1 MEYTNI
7 FQGLLLQMQNGGN
20 EFIPF
25 PSVQAGYGPY
35 TSMNAAKT
43 ALVDMFSTI
52 ANVPQGFTFC
62 VIEDGKPQE
71 YWFTKEGDWSSVE
84 PKNTSSSSTTEVS
97 NVKFDTNNGYVR
109 VSTDGGTTWTNLIA
123 LEELRGPR
131 GYTGGKG
138 DTGATGADGDI
149 SKIKLRL
156 AVETATVNDETVQ
169 RQRLDI
175 SYTNGSSWVTVGYI
189 IGGSGG
195 SGGSGVIG
203 IKTWSEDGN
212 QYWTI
217 DGEWLLDDQG
227 HMVRANGIDG
237 RDGSDADGDISSQF
251 LSIAFKRADTKPD
264 APTGGTYEQPTP
276 VSEGWSDGVPIGTS
290 ILWMTTKWF
299 STNPAITAAN
309 HWSEPRQA
317 TDTAGIDIEYSNV
330 ALDGNPGDP
339 THNPSNWYDAGTD
352 ATDPRLQEANW
363 MAIRTMSNGHW
374 TAWAVFKIRGEN
386 GANGVSPNA
395 SYKSIIFK
403 KSNNFT
409 EATVDGK
416 TVYRLNPAEYPNN
429 AEGSYETPTPT
440 GWSDGIPA
448 TDSNGNAYAMI
459 WMSTRVFSS
468 DGQTPQQ
475 AAWTTPTPVGD
486 TADMDFEWC
495 DNEVPTYP
503 YPTRTSPDDAN
514 PQYQWS
520 GQPLDSDPD
529 WYDTPS
535 SNSDPIWMA
544 MRRIKNGVYADA
556 HWQVMRV
563 KGEKGTSGTSF
574 IPKGQLF
581 GVFASLSAAST
592 YYNANKSTLGTAKYA
607 IVGAG
612 YTDLYEFSSS
622 NLNGTRVTDNLET
635 GDAYLN
641 AFGGGIEGIQGHVFI
656 WDGDNFIDFGNIQ
669 GSEGVG
675 TYFHIKYSANADGYP
690 MSEVPND
697 YIGIR
702 VDHVQEDSSNYKDYT
717 WMRWTGQDGFGYEY
731 IYTLTSSSTA
741 PNVPVEDITTDEYQN
756 DDHLPTDWTDDP
768 QSPNKNKPYCW
779 VAYRRKIDGVWNA
792 WRGQA
797 GDPTKAAL
805 FSMWTSN
812 GRGISGVTEMYAV
825 GASNETPPNLSD
837 FTTTTPAFVP
847 SEGKIYLWNYE
858 VISYDDNTSSSTT
871 PVIIGTY
878 GTGKGIESI
887 VEYYYASA
895 SDRLADLPQYGT
907 SPNTTYWKTSPRQ
920 VSVNKDTPYLWNYE
934 VIHWTDGTS
943 TFTEPVIIAYY
954 LYTDIEYLTNI
965 FKKVDGDENTAQVG
979 GVVMAVDENQKGT
992 AMLSGKSGEDWGET
1006 EEHGRLFIA
1015 AGMDGTTTK
1024 EGINAS
1030 TFKVYEDGHVE
1041 ALDVELRGYLGQYF
1055 RRDIDV
1061 CDGTGVNKYI
1071 KTKTNFLTLGWKGLQ
1086 YTDENGESVNF
1097 NSTLACSLNINN
1109 LGGFPEGKI
1118 IVSNQFY
1125 MDSTGRIYYNSN
1137 RGVSIIGGIIIAQ
1150 DSSVLY
1156 PISSNIETIY
1166 LRNGWVE
1173 LTKVGYLDKDGKVIV
1188 PNTAVARTV
1197 YMITAYGGEVFTTN
1211 NRQRFVTDSNGAI
1224 TNYAAEQERASVRNF
1239 EFTDGM
1245 EDDPQGGNWKQNVLK
1260 IYPTNKYIKCTYDAT
1275 ERAYGVTGYNEDDE
1289 LYIVL
1294 PALFTATTPLR
1305 PIVPLG
1311 DMKFTILVSN
1321 PLPIIRLRTSTAEM
1335 YSSITASSDLASLVS
1350 PRVWGAVGEGMG
1362 ISTGTSDSRKLI
1374 IEIIKDPTGDISD
1387 WIVDARFLPA

>member
-7 FQGLLLQMQNGGN
+7 FQGLLLQMQDGGN

-35 TSMNAAKT
+35 TSMNTART
-43 ALVDMFSTI
+43 ALVDTFKAIT
-52 ANVPQGFTFC
+52 NVPQGFTFC

-71 YWFTKEGDWSSVE
+71 YWFTKEGDWSSVA
-84 PKNTSSSSTTEVS
+84 PKNTSSSSTAEIS

-123 LEELRGPR
+123 LEDLRGPR

-149 SKIKLRL
+149 TKIKLRL
-156 AVETATVNDETVQ
+156 AVETSIVDGETIQ
-169 RQRLDI
+169 RQKLEI
-175 SYTNGSSWVTVGYI
+175 SYTNSDSWELVGYI
-189 IGGSGG
+189 IGGSG
-195 SGGSGVIG
+195 SGGSTGIIG
-203 IKTWSEDGN
+203 IRTWSEDGN

-237 RDGSDADGDISSQF
+237 RDGSDAEGSVSSQF

-276 VSEGWSDGVPIGTS
+276 ISEGWSDGVPVGTS

-309 HWSEPRQA
+309 QWSEPRQA

-374 TAWAVFKIRGEN
+374 TAWAIFKIRGEN
-386 GANGVSPNA
+386 GADGVSPNA

-409 EATVDGK
+409 ETTVGGN
-416 TVYRLNPAEYPNN
+416 TVYRLNPAEYPSN
-429 AEGSYETPTPT
+429 AEGSYENPTPT
-440 GWSDGIPA
+440 GWSDGIPT
-448 TDSNGNAYAMI
+448 TDSNGNADAMI

-475 AAWTTPTPVGD
+475 AAWTTPVPVGD
-486 TADMDFEWC
+486 TADTDFEWC
-495 DNEVPTYP
+495 DREVPTYP

-514 PQYQWS
+514 PQYQWG
-520 GQPLDSDPD
+520 GQSLDSDPD

-535 SNSDPIWMA
+535 SNSNPIWMA

-581 GVFASLSAAST
+581 GVFPSLSSARN
-592 YYNANKSTLGTAKYA
+592 YYNSNKTTLGVAKYA

-612 YTDLYEFSSS
+612 YTDLYEFSTS
-622 NLNGTRVTDNLET
+622 NLNGTPITDSLEI

-641 AFGGGIEGIQGHVFI
+641 AIGGGIEGIQNHVFI
-656 WDGDNFIDFGNIQ
+656 WDGDNFIDFGGIQ
-669 GSEGVG
+669 GPEGVG

-690 MSEVPND
+690 MSEVPDD

-702 VDHVQEDSSNYKDYT
+702 VDHVPEDSSNYLDYT

-731 IYTLTSSSTA
+731 IYILTNSDRA
-741 PNVPVEDITTDEYQN
+741 PSVPVEDTATAEYQN
-756 DDHLPTDWTDDP
+756 DDYVPTGWTDDP
-768 QSPNKNKPYCW
+768 QSPNKSNPYCW
-779 VAYRRKIDGVWNA
+779 VAYRRKIDGVWQA

-812 GRGISGVTEMYAV
+812 GRGISDVTEKYAV
-825 GASNETPPNLSD
+825 GTSDVTPPNLSD
-837 FTTTTPAFVP
+837 FTTTIPAFVP

-858 VISYDDNTSSSTT
+858 IISFDNNTSSATA
-871 PVIIGTY
+871 PAVIGVY

-887 VEYYYASA
+887 VEYYYASD
-895 SDRLADLPQYGT
+895 SERLSDLPLYGA

-954 LYTDIEYLTNI
+954 LYTDIEYITNI
-965 FKKVDGDENTAQVG
+965 FKRVDGDENTAQLG
-979 GVVMAVDENQKGT
+979 GLLAAVDSEQQVK
-992 AMLSGKSGEDWGET
+992 AMLNATDIGEDS
-1006 EEHGRLFIA
+1006 EHGKLFIA
-1015 AGMDGTTTK
+1015 SGMS
-1024 EGINAS
+1024 GIQNVDSS

-1041 ALDVELRGYLGQYF
+1041 MRSATVQGFFHQYYKNYQNVKGRTNGQDILLDAKKMSNCIAVGWRGLSVAPQNWLDLDSPLHTIPTGKITITNSWYIT
-1055 RRDIDV
+1055 D
-1061 CDGTGVNKYI
+1061 DGTVYYNKSNSGTAIQLSALLPNGLITSTIIVLCNGWIELSKLRFLDANNNDVNPQPNVFKNLFIIHGYGGNVLFDNTINIQVPDVNSNQVVTGIINTTDYDAARVVPNSVDVIRVYNTNKIIDILSGGSATRYI
-1071 KTKTNFLTLGWKGLQ
+1071 VMPDYSLGTTDLGFSTPVLDYDKPLVYMFDVSNCVGTFVFKTCKINNSFE
-1086 YTDENGESVNF
+1086 DENVANLQDLRV
-1097 NSTLACSLNINN
+1097 LADFSGQL
-1109 LGGFPEGKI
+1109 
-1118 IVSNQFY
+1118 
-1125 MDSTGRIYYNSN
+1125 
-1137 RGVSIIGGIIIAQ
+1137 
-1150 DSSVLY
+1150 
-1156 PISSNIETIY
+1156 
-1166 LRNGWVE
+1166 
-1173 LTKVGYLDKDGKVIV
+1173 
-1188 PNTAVARTV
+1188 
-1197 YMITAYGGEVFTTN
+1197 
-1211 NRQRFVTDSNGAI
+1211 
-1224 TNYAAEQERASVRNF
+1224 
-1239 EFTDGM
+1239 
-1245 EDDPQGGNWKQNVLK
+1245 
-1260 IYPTNKYIKCTYDAT
+1260 
-1275 ERAYGVTGYNEDDE
+1275 
-1289 LYIVL
+1289 
-1294 PALFTATTPLR
+1294 TTPLTITNDGS
-1305 PIVPLG
+1305 PMQFKLTYLPGTGILG
-1311 DMKFTILVSN
+1311 YAGWLLERMSIETTIT
-1321 PLPIIRLRTSTAEM
+1321 P
-1335 YSSITASSDLASLVS
+1335 
-1350 PRVWGAVGEGMG
+1350 
-1362 ISTGTSDSRKLI
+1362 
-1374 IEIIKDPTGDISD
+1374 
-1387 WIVDARFLPA
+1387 